1 MSGEEGPET
10 VVYVHG
16 LWLTGRESALLRRRL
31 KRDFGYDVRTF
42 RYPTRSCGM
51 GAIVQHLQR
60 FVAELPPG
68 PLHFIGHSL
77 GGLVILR
84 FLERCSDARHGRVVF
99 LATPSVS
106 SRAAIRAARLSA
118 LATLMGPCIAEELL
132 TEQRRSWVHEQ
143 PLGIIAGSRALGL
156 GRLFA
161 AFAEANDGTVAVS
174 ETRLPGATEHLVL
187 PVSHMG
193 ILVSRAVA
201 HATGTFLRYGSF
213 APASAAAVSSL
224 SRARSS

>member
-1 MSGEEGPET
+1 
-10 VVYVHG
+10 VH
-16 LWLTGRESALLRRRL
+16 W
-31 KRDFGYDVRTF
+31 V
-42 RYPTRSCGM
+42 
-51 GAIVQHLQR
+51 
-60 FVAELPPG
+60 
-68 PLHFIGHSL
+68 GHSL

-84 FLERCSDARHGRVVF
+84 FLERCAAPAGRVVF
-99 LATPSVS
+99 LATPALS
-106 SRAAIRAARLSA
+106 SRAALRAARLPA

-132 TEQRRSWVHEQ
+132 TEHQRSWTHEQ

-161 AFAEANDGTVAVS
+161 AFTEANDGTVAVS

-201 HATGTFLRYGSF
+201 RATGAFLRYGSF
-213 APASAAAVSSL
+213 APASATAAIPSALPS